1 MKRSALRWAAAG
13 PKLLRS
19 QMGATERTVNALEK
33 LLDTP
38 RVGAVA
44 KPRQSRRRERNEYM
58 QQSRSFAAART
69 GQDPSPQSM
78 LDQMNPLSSLFGLG
92 VRTRNAL
99 YDRGIVRA
107 HTLRGPVVSV
117 GNLSVGGSGKTPF
130 VLLLSELLKGRE
142 IKFDILSRGYGR
154 TTRGVALVDPAGSAR
169 DFGDEP
175 LLLARRLTV
184 PVVVGEDRYQAGV
197 FAEKKFGPQLH
208 LLDDGF
214 QHRSLARDFDIVLIT
229 PEDIRDRL
237 LPAGRLREPL
247 TSLRRADAVVLTS
260 GASQDALPLEGKL
273 VWRVRRGIVPT
284 NVPARPVVF
293 CGIARPK
300 NFVSQLR
307 TAGIEPVA
315 EAFYRDHHAYS
326 EQDIRDLLNLRQR
339 SEADGFVT
347 TEKDAVN
354 LGGFLSALEPLA
366 VVPVKMELT
375 DAANAVDTMLARI
388 AERTRPA

>member
-1 MKRSALRWAAAG
+1 
-13 PKLLRS
+13 
-19 QMGATERTVNALEK
+19 
-33 LLDTP
+33 
-38 RVGAVA
+38 
-44 KPRQSRRRERNEYM
+44 
-58 QQSRSFAAART
+58 
-69 GQDPSPQSM
+69 M
-78 LDQMNPLSSLFGLG
+78 LG
-92 VRTRNAL
+92 
-99 YDRGIVRA
+99 
-107 HTLRGPVVSV
+107 
-117 GNLSVGGSGKTPF
+117 
-130 VLLLSELLKGRE
+130 ELLKQRT
-142 IKFDILSRGYGR
+142 IRFDILSRGYGR
-154 TTRGVALVDPAGSAR
+154 QTRGVALVDPARSAR

-175 LLLARRLTV
+175 ILMARRLAV
-184 PVVVGEDRYQAGV
+184 PVIVGEERYQAGI

-247 TSLRRADAVVLTS
+247 TSLRRADAMVLAS
-260 GASQDALPLEGKL
+260 GASPDVLPLDSTQDKKL
-273 VWRVRRGIVPT
+273 VWRVRRGILPT

-300 NFVSQLR
+300 NFVMQLR
-307 TAGIEPVA
+307 TAGVEPVA

-326 EQDIRDLLNLRQR
+326 ERDIRDLLNLRQR

-354 LGGFLSALEPLA
+354 LGGFLSALDPLA
-366 VVPVKMELT
+366 VVPVTMELT
-375 DAANAVDTMLARI
+375 GAANAVDTILARI